1 MNKRVKLASLLLAGT
16 LAVAGFAGCSKAQT
30 QDQSKSGSGT
40 KPENKKIGMV
50 LSTQNN
56 PFFVSMKDGA
66 TKKAKELG
74 YDLIVVDSGN
84 DAAKERSNVE
94 DLVQKGV
101 GALIINPTDSDAVV
115 NSIKVANDAKIPVIT
130 VDRAANGGNVV
141 THIASDNVKGGEMAA
156 QFILDKLGGKANIV
170 ELQGIPGASATRDR
184 GKGFHNIVDGKT
196 NVKVVA
202 SQAAD
207 FDRTK
212 GLNVMENI
220 IQSTPSFDAVFAHN
234 DEMALGAVKALKT
247 ANKKVIIVGFD
258 GNDDAKNAVKSG
270 DMAATI
276 AQQPDLMGSMA
287 IDNAVKVIKGQT
299 VDKQIPVALQL
310 ITK

>member
-1 MNKRVKLASLLLAGT
+1 MNRKIKLASVLLTGAM
-16 LAVAGFAGCSKAQT
+16 VIAGFAGCSKT
-30 QDQSKSGSGT
+30 QQGGT
-40 KPENKKIGMV
+40 TTPATTNKKIGMV

-56 PFFVSMKDGA
+56 PFFVTMKDGA
-66 TKKAKELG
+66 VKKAKELG
-74 YDLIVVDSGN
+74 YDLIVVDSAD

-130 VDRAANGGNVV
+130 VDRAANGGTVV

-156 QFILDKLGGKANIV
+156 NFILQKLNGKANIV

-184 GKGFHNIVDGKT
+184 GKGFHNIVDGKA

-212 GLNVMENI
+212 GLTVMENI
-220 IQSTPSFDAVFAHN
+220 IQSTPKFDAVFAHN

-247 ANKKVIIVGFD
+247 ANKSVIVVGFD
-258 GNDDAKNAVKSG
+258 GGDDAKAAVKSG

-287 IDNAVKVIKGQT
+287 IDNAVKVITGQT
-299 VDKQIPVALQL
+299 VEKQIPVALQL

>member
-1 MNKRVKLASLLLAGT
+1 MNKRIKLASVLLAGAMAIT
-16 LAVAGFAGCSKAQT
+16 GLTGCGAT
-30 QDQSKSGSGT
+30 QNQSNSGSGT
-40 KPENKKIGMV
+40 KPGNKKIGMV

-66 TKKAKELG
+66 QKKAKELG

-84 DAAKERSNVE
+84 DATKERSNVD
-94 DLVQKGV
+94 DLIQKGV

-115 NSIKVANDAKIPVIT
+115 NAIKAANDAKIPVIT

-156 QFILDKLGGKANIV
+156 DFILSKLGGKANIV

-184 GKGFHNIVDGKT
+184 GKGFHNIVDTKT
-196 NVKVVA
+196 GVKVVA

-212 GLNVMENI
+212 GLDVMTNI
-220 IQSTPSFDAVFAHN
+220 IQSTPTFDAVFAHN

-247 ANKKVIIVGFD
+247 ASKKVVVVGFD
-258 GNDDAKNAVKSG
+258 GNADAKAAVKSG
-270 DMAATI
+270 DMAATV
-276 AQQPDLMGSMA
+276 AQQPDLMGGMA
-287 IDNAVKVIKGQT
+287 VDNAVKIIKGQT

>member
-1 MNKRVKLASLLLAGT
+1 MNKKFKFASILLTGT
-16 LAVAGFAGCSKAQT
+16 MVIAGFAGCGKTQNAQPET
-30 QDQSKSGSGT
+30 TTKGT
-40 KPENKKIGMV
+40 NKKIGMV

-66 TKKAKELG
+66 GKKAKELG
-74 YDLIVVDSGN
+74 YELIVLDSGN
-84 DAAKERSNVE
+84 DATKERSNVE

-101 GALIINPTDSDAVV
+101 GALIINPTDSDAVA

-130 VDRAANGGNVV
+130 VDRAANGGTVV

-156 QFILDKLGGKANIV
+156 KFILDKLNGKANIV

-184 GKGFHNIVDGKT
+184 GKGFHNGVDGKT
-196 NVKVVA
+196 DVKVVA

-220 IQSTPSFDAVFAHN
+220 IQSTPNFDAVFAHN

-247 ANKKVIIVGFD
+247 INKNVIIVGFD
-258 GNDDAKNAVKSG
+258 GNDDAKAAVKSG

-287 IDNAVKVIKGQT
+287 VDNAVKVINGQT
-299 VDKQIPVALQL
+299 VEKQIPVDLQI